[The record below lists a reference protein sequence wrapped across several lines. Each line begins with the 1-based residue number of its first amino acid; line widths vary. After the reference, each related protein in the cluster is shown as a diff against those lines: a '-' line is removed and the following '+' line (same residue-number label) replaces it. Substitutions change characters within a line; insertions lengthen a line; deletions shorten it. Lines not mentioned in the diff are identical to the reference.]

1 MHPDNLERG
10 SLGLGMG
17 WPFSIGVLTAFAA
30 FLHLLLLRLDLETRR
45 VQTQVPGAWAPDLG
59 N

>member
-1 MHPDNLERG
+1 
-10 SLGLGMG
+10 MG